1 LKKIGV
7 DSMLKQ
13 AKGRIGRNAVLLALL
28 EEEEEAEIT
37 AHLDALGWRY
47 CKGKVGS
54 MELQKI
60 VASIETAAK
69 RNSVV
74 NSELYREM
82 HALYHAVIEAV
93 QGVTRGQV
101 ELGDLMRTV
110 GLRFAVVRGTPYE
123 NSEEGE
129 WIAVALYGT
138 IGAPIRGLEHE
149 TIGLGINHI

>member
-1 LKKIGV
+1 
-7 DSMLKQ
+7 MLKQ
-13 AKGRIGRNAVLLALL
+13 AKSRIGRNAILLAMS
-28 EEEEEAEIT
+28 EEEEEAGLT
-37 AHLDALGWRY
+37 AHLDALQWRY

-54 MELQKI
+54 MDLQKI
-60 VASIETAAK
+60 VSSIETAAK
-69 RNSVV
+69 RNRVV
-74 NSELYREM
+74 NGELYREM
-82 HALYHAVIEAV
+82 HALYHAIVEAM

-123 NSEEGE
+123 NEAEGE

-149 TIGLGINHI
+149 TIGLGINHM

>member
-1 LKKIGV
+1 
-7 DSMLKQ
+7 MLKQ
-13 AKGRIGRNAVLLALL
+13 AKGRIGRNAVLLALM
-28 EEEEEAEIT
+28 EEEEEAEII
-37 AHLDALGWRY
+37 AHLDALEWRY

-69 RNSVV
+69 RNDIV
-74 NSELYREM
+74 NSDLYREM

-93 QGVTRGQV
+93 QGITRGQV

-110 GLRFAVVRGTPYE
+110 GLRFAVVRGKPYE
-123 NSEEGE
+123 NSDEGE

-138 IGAPIRGLEHE
+138 IGAPVRGLEHE

>member
-1 LKKIGV
+1 
-7 DSMLKQ
+7 MLKQ
-13 AKGRIGRNAVLLALL
+13 AKSRIGRNAVLLAMS
-28 EEEEEAEIT
+28 EEEEETGLT
-37 AHLDALGWRY
+37 AHLDALQWRY

-54 MELQKI
+54 MDLQKI
-60 VASIETAAK
+60 VSSIETAAK
-69 RNSVV
+69 RNQVV
-74 NSELYREM
+74 NGELYREM
-82 HALYHAVIEAV
+82 HALYHAVVEAM

-123 NSEEGE
+123 NEAEGE

-149 TIGLGINHI
+149 TIGLGINHM

>member
-1 LKKIGV
+1 
-7 DSMLKQ
+7 MLKQ
-13 AKGRIGRNAVLLALL
+13 AKGRIGRNAVLLALM
-28 EEEEEAEIT
+28 EEREETEIT
-37 AHLDALGWRY
+37 AHLDALEWRY

-60 VASIETAAK
+60 VSSIETAAK
-69 RNSVV
+69 RNHIV

-82 HALYHAVIEAV
+82 HALYHAVLEAV
-93 QGVTRGQV
+93 SGVTRGQV

-110 GLRFAVVRGTPYE
+110 GLRFAVVRGKPYE
-123 NSEEGE
+123 NSDEGE

-138 IGAPIRGLEHE
+138 IGAPVRGLEHE

>member
-1 LKKIGV
+1 VLV
-7 DSMLKQ
+7 CVLKQ
-13 AKGRIGRNAVLLALL
+13 AKGRIGRNAVFLALF
-28 EEEEEAEIT
+28 EEEEEGEIT
-37 AHLDALGWRY
+37 AHLDNLQWRY

-60 VASIETAAK
+60 VASVETAAK
-69 RNSVV
+69 RNNVV
-74 NSELYREM
+74 NGELYREM

-110 GLRFAVVRGTPYE
+110 GLRFAVVRGNPYE
-123 NSEEGE
+123 NSKEGE

>member
-1 LKKIGV
+1 
-7 DSMLKQ
+7 MLKQ
-13 AKGRIGRNAVLLALL
+13 AKGRIGRNAVLLALM
-28 EEEEEAEIT
+28 EEGEETEIT
-37 AHLDALGWRY
+37 AHLDALEWRY

-69 RNSVV
+69 RNHIV

-82 HALYHAVIEAV
+82 HALYHAVLEAV
-93 QGVTRGQV
+93 SGVTRGQV

-110 GLRFAVVRGTPYE
+110 GLRFAVVRGKPYE
-123 NSEEGE
+123 NSDEGE

-138 IGAPIRGLEHE
+138 IGAPVRGLEHE